1 MSEGGAG
8 QGGCGGGEGAKRRQ
22 RSPARPSACIFGEKR
37 TAWSG
42 RGGGLRSSG
51 AAAESVGRL
60 SCVTELPKLRE
71 RPGCWSKARPI
82 VTTLNH
88 HPYYGDGPRS
98 GSSC

>member
-60 SCVTELPKLRE
+60 SCVTELPNCAKGQAAGRK
-71 RPGCWSKARPI
+71 RAR
-82 VTTLNH
+82 
-88 HPYYGDGPRS
+88 
-98 GSSC
+98 SSRR